1 MNEMY
6 VMGFETEVAYRQ
18 QQVRADYDHQENVLM
33 HWLRSHRLGVKT
45 HSHRASTSGQSG

>member
-33 HWLRSHRLGVKT
+33 HWLRNHRPGHRT
-45 HSHRASTSGQSG
+45 HSTHASATGQSG